1 MKPKV
6 SKNKL
11 SQTMTENY
19 VKKDKNIPTT
29 PMTATNRTV
38 SNQKLKEL

>member
-11 SQTMTENY
+11 SQTMTENH

-29 PMTATNRTV
+29 LMTATNSTF